1 MDLTGLP
8 WCAVRQPALAS
19 VQRQSLR
26 NPQCTRHIIR
36 ATVTVAHLTVRHHMI
51 MILNIDMPLAA
62 ANTLKTIPPPQGVT
76 IESVDQQMTNID
88 PGGSDITVTV
98 TLSLQGAVFVASVI
112 AIWIKSA
119 FKKPDQ
125 KRMRAN
131 GRTIEL
137 DSDDYSKRIEQ
148 ACEEVR
154 KQSGSKRLH

>member
-1 MDLTGLP
+1 
-8 WCAVRQPALAS
+8 
-19 VQRQSLR
+19 
-26 NPQCTRHIIR
+26 
-36 ATVTVAHLTVRHHMI
+36 MI